1 MKIAISAESTIDL
14 PKELLAK
21 YDIKVVPFAVTL
33 GDKTALDGEI
43 TPKEIFEFVDK
54 TGKLPKTS
62 AVNEYQF
69 EEHFKKVLE
78 NYDAIIH
85 FSLSSSLS
93 SAFEN
98 ALRVSEKLK
107 NVFVI
112 DTKSLSTGIALLA
125 IYGRTL
131 AEQDIEP
138 KMIYEKCLTRVPFV
152 QASFVLNNLEYLY
165 KGGRCSSLQRFS
177 VNLFKIR
184 PQILVTDGKMV
195 SGKIYRGKDR
205 VVVKKYCDDT
215 LEKFVNPDKTIAF
228 VTATIFNDEIYEIAE
243 SALREKGFANIYRT
257 TAGSTITSHCGEKT
271 IGILFL
277 NDGEQK

>member
-131 AEQDIEP
+131 AEQNIEP
-138 KMIYEKCLTRVPFV
+138 KKIYEKCLARVPFV

-184 PQILVTDGKMV
+184 PQILVTEGKMI
-195 SGKIYRGKDR
+195 SGKIYRGKDS
-205 VVVKKYCDDT
+205 VVVKKYCDNT

-228 VTATIFNDEIYEIAE
+228 VTATLFNDEIYEIAE
-243 SALREKGFANIYRT
+243 SALREKGFTNIYRT

-277 NDGEQK
+277 NDGKQK